1 MIAAAERAGFSQP
14 MIQDFVYERALT
26 IPSDG
31 PVWTETSIDS
41 RAESTSFR
49 LQSTGMEA
57 DGSWHLNAS
66 GTVHGGP
73 GPLPPALPGHRM
85 RAGHEIAP
93 DQFYRFLDRV
103 GLSYGAAFRGIRRLW
118 QDHDQVFAEVA
129 LPAGLDTAGYQIHP
143 AFLDACLHVY
153 PALIQRYGQFDG
165 VPSAEVGAYVPITI
179 DAFHLYEPK
188 VERAWVH
195 GIVVDREADEAQLK
209 LDIRAYGE
217 DGRPIA
223 VLRGLTVRRVVNE
236 MSVPAEEAG
245 FGALLYTLD
254 WREIPD
260 PAPAPRSP
268 RHWYIIAD
276 QTGVGERLGHLL
288 AAQGASAVV
297 QTSDLPVIDRT
308 LDEAPECAVGLVYLR
323 ALDAPPTDLAGLAPA
338 SQTNA
343 LVCGGCLDL
352 AKALDRMRDRFRDP
366 PRLWLVTRGAEHALA
381 QTPLWG
387 LGRSFALEYPEM
399 WGGLIDLPAEAA
411 SGIAADLLLR
421 ELQAGD
427 GEDQI
432 SYRAGK
438 RLVPRLVRLASSRGT
453 APNLAAE
460 ATYWIVGGL
469 GRLGLQTAAALI
481 EAGAQHLV
489 LTGRSEPDSA
499 GNDAIARLRQNAE
512 VLFLPADVADPAQ
525 VDAALAQIRATMP
538 PLRGVIHAAA
548 AFEDALLANAS
559 WELFERVL
567 RPKLAGAWNL
577 HRATLELDLD
587 FFVLFSTVLSLW
599 GAAGQGAYTAANSFL
614 DALAHHRR
622 AQGLPATVF
631 NWGPW
636 EDAGRW
642 GAVGAAL
649 WKQRGTVALPPK
661 TCLKILLSHLEDGP
675 AQIVATDTSWLDF
688 LTQFAKAPALY
699 RELALTA
706 APAATVSTAGSARQH
721 AEDTIATH
729 AGQVLGLDGRTD
741 SARPLNELGLELAAR
756 CHPGQSAAPGARPRR
771 AHSAAAKRTERQ
783 GNRCRTL
790 PRTDAHARGQ
800 QGGAGF
806 GCSYRR

>member
-1 MIAAAERAGFSQP
+1 MIAAPDDGYWRDQIRHPVRFRQSIEAATLTAGTFLEIGPGATLITLGRRCVSEGGVWLSSLTEPDQDWSSIFAALGALYRQGRTIRWQMVEADGGRRVGLPTYPFEHERFWVEPYRSDPPAARNTVPPHPERPHPLLGETLGGEGVGFEALLGLDRLPFLSDHRVFGHTVLPTAAILDAVIAAAECSGFSQP

-26 IPSDG
+26 IPSDE
-31 PVWTETSIDS
+31 PLWTETSIDS

-49 LQSTGMEA
+49 LQSTGMEP

-93 DQFYRFLDRV
+93 DRFYRFLDRV

-129 LPAGLDTAGYQIHP
+129 LPAGLDTASYQIHP

-153 PALIQRYGQFDG
+153 PALIQRYEQFDG
-165 VPSAEVGAYVPITI
+165 VPSAEVGVYVPITI

-366 PRLWLVTRGAEHALA
+366 PRLWLVTRGAENALA

-438 RLVPRLVRLASSRGT
+438 RLAPRLVRLASSGGT

-489 LTGRSEPDSA
+489 LTGRSEPGFCWQRCD
-499 GNDAIARLRQNAE
+499 R
-512 VLFLPADVADPAQ
+512 
-525 VDAALAQIRATMP
+525 
-538 PLRGVIHAAA
+538 AAA
-548 AFEDALLANAS
+548 AECRSAVPPS
-559 WELFERVL
+559 GCR
-567 RPKLAGAWNL
+567 RPSSG
-577 HRATLELDLD
+577 
-587 FFVLFSTVLSLW
+587 
-599 GAAGQGAYTAANSFL
+599 
-614 DALAHHRR
+614 
-622 AQGLPATVF
+622 
-631 NWGPW
+631 
-636 EDAGRW
+636 
-642 GAVGAAL
+642 
-649 WKQRGTVALPPK
+649 
-661 TCLKILLSHLEDGP
+661 
-675 AQIVATDTSWLDF
+675 
-688 LTQFAKAPALY
+688 
-699 RELALTA
+699 
-706 APAATVSTAGSARQH
+706 
-721 AEDTIATH
+721 
-729 AGQVLGLDGRTD
+729 
-741 SARPLNELGLELAAR
+741 
-756 CHPGQSAAPGARPRR
+756 
-771 AHSAAAKRTERQ
+771 
-783 GNRCRTL
+783 
-790 PRTDAHARGQ
+790 
-800 QGGAGF
+800 
-806 GCSYRR
+806 